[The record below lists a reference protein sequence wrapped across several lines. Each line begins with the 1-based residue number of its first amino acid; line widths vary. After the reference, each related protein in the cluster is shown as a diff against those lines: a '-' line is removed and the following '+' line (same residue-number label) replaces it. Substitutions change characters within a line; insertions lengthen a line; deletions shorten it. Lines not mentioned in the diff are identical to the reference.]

1 MAKFLIWAVIILG
14 VMLVARMVSHRNAR
28 ERSAPPLRAGRATAP
43 DEAQSMVRCEHC
55 QIYLPRSEAFM
66 SQGKT
71 WCSADHA
78 RLGLKK

>member
-1 MAKFLIWAVIILG
+1 MGKFLLWAVIILA
-14 VMLVARMVSHRNAR
+14 VLLVSRILSHQKAAARQA
-28 ERSAPPLRAGRATAP
+28 AGRQDADARLAA
-43 DEAQSMVRCEHC
+43 ESMVRCAHC
-55 QIYLPRSEAFM
+55 HIFLPRSEAYM

>member
-14 VMLVARMVSHRNAR
+14 VMLVARVISHRNAR
-28 ERSAPPLRAGRATAP
+28 EQTAP
-43 DEAQSMVRCEHC
+43 RRPPSTAGSDPANAMVRCEHC

-71 WCSADHA
+71 WCSAEHA
-78 RLGLKK
+78 RLGLKR

>member
-1 MAKFLIWAVIILG
+1 MAKFLLWAIIILG
-14 VMLVARMVSHRNAR
+14 VMLAARLIAHRNAR
-28 ERSAPPLRAGRATAP
+28 ERVAPPPRPSGGAGARDAH
-43 DEAQSMVRCEHC
+43 SMVRCEHC

-71 WCSADHA
+71 WCSAEHA

>member
-14 VMLVARMVSHRNAR
+14 VMLAARMITHRNAR
-28 ERSAPPLRAGRATAP
+28 ERAAPPRP
-43 DEAQSMVRCEHC
+43 DRGPGSDAAQSMVRCEHC
-55 QIYLPRSEAFM
+55 RIYLPRSEAFM

-71 WCSADHA
+71 WCSAEHA

>member
-1 MAKFLIWAVIILG
+1 MGKFLLWAVIILA
-14 VMLVARMVSHRNAR
+14 VLLVSRILSHQKAAARQA
-28 ERSAPPLRAGRATAP
+28 AGRRQDADTRLAA
-43 DEAQSMVRCEHC
+43 ESMVRCAHC
-55 QIYLPRSEAFM
+55 HIFLPRSEAYM

>member
-1 MAKFLIWAVIILG
+1 MAKFLIWIVIILA
-14 VMLVARMVSHRNAR
+14 VMLVARMISHRNAR
-28 ERSAPPLRAGRATAP
+28 QRM
-43 DEAQSMVRCEHC
+43 EAQRDPATRAEGVEPMVRCAHC

-66 SQGKT
+66 SQGRT

>member
-14 VMLVARMVSHRNAR
+14 VMLAARMIAHRNAR
-28 ERSAPPLRAGRATAP
+28 ERSAPPRRGRAPEPGA
-43 DEAQSMVRCEHC
+43 AQSMVRCEHC
-55 QIYLPRSEAFM
+55 QIYLPRAEAFM

-71 WCSADHA
+71 WCSTEHA